1 MESAVEKLR
10 TVTSCPDSGSW
21 KKSAVHGGAAAGRA
35 SVGPRCPRRQ
45 RGPLGAPGCAAPRR
59 GPPSAFLGREES
71 AAGAQLEQLAA
82 RQARSAG
89 AGGGAWP
96 GGRRAPLIGLLCC
109 NFARALRGA
118 APPPLPLRAVAPGKF
133 APQDRPPGGDGS
145 HCRLA
150 GETQPLRGSW
160 AVASLKEGG
169 SVPAKPYRPGPVS
182 ALRPCAGGRA
192 GARGQGGDRR
202 PQDLGCQTKAC

>member
-1 MESAVEKLR
+1 M
-10 TVTSCPDSGSW
+10 
-21 KKSAVHGGAAAGRA
+21 GRW
-35 SVGPRCPRRQ
+35 VR
-45 RGPLGAPGCAAPRR
+45 LGAPRR

-82 RQARSAG
+82 RGRLGAPG

-96 GGRRAPLIGLLCC
+96 GCRRAPVIGLLCC
-109 NFARALRGA
+109 NFARALQGA

-133 APQDRPPGGDGS
+133 ASQDRPPGGDGS
-145 HCRLA
+145 HCRPA
-150 GETQPLRGSW
+150 GETQPLRGSL